1 LLEQNELWGGS
12 MADQTRL
19 PPEVERWV
27 AELTG
32 LARRTWRNGPGPEV
46 LGKVGFWV
54 ALPGLDAADQRH
66 LAVLRRAR
74 RTVAT
79 VATSAKQLEL
89 RIGELERQA
98 GQAAGKAADA
108 LAELHRDYGEM
119 RARQERLT
127 TASQRL
133 QAEIDAFRQA
143 TNAAKAAHA
152 AAEEA
157 AQSAC
162 AEMRN
167 SRPRG
172 AGT

>member
-1 LLEQNELWGGS
+1 
-12 MADQTRL
+12 MADQIR
-19 PPEVERWV
+19 PKVERWV

-32 LARRTWRNGPGPEV
+32 RARRTWRNGSGPEV
-46 LGKVGFWV
+46 LGKIGFSV
-54 ALPGLDAADQRH
+54 ALPGLDAADQRY
-66 LAVLRRAR
+66 LAILRRVR
-74 RTVAT
+74 RTVASE
-79 VATSAKQLEL
+79 ATSVKQLEL

-98 GQAAGKAADA
+98 GEGPGNADA
-108 LAELHRDYGEM
+108 LAELRRNYAEM
-119 RARQERLT
+119 KARQERVT
-127 TASQRL
+127 AASQRL

-143 TNAAKAAHA
+143 MNAAKAAHS

-167 SRPRG
+167 SPPQG

>member
-1 LLEQNELWGGS
+1 
-12 MADQTRL
+12 MADQTPM
-19 PPEVERWV
+19 PPKVERWV

-32 LARRTWRNGPGPEV
+32 LARRTWRDGPGPEV
-46 LGKVGFWV
+46 LGKIGFWV

-66 LAVLRRAR
+66 LAVLRRVR

-79 VATSAKQLEL
+79 VATSAKRLEL

-98 GQAAGKAADA
+98 GQTDGNAADA
-108 LAELHRDYGEM
+108 LAELRRDYAEM
-119 RARQERLT
+119 KARQEHV
-127 TASQRL
+127 TAASRRL
-133 QAEIDAFRQA
+133 QAEINAFRQA
-143 TNAAKAAHA
+143 MNAAKAAHT

-167 SRPRG
+167 ARPQG